1 MPPKHSG
8 VPADDVDCTTGEDST
23 RIAIRRQGDRLAF
36 DELAMTTDHDVAR
49 MRQELNEPVPIED
62 PIISLI
68 VGLVLV
74 GHATGSHLGGNLHK
88 PQRATVQAAR
98 ARRVCRLGA
107 NYRRSCKVRAF
118 VTELRGT

>member
-1 MPPKHSG
+1 MTWTAPLVKTAHGSL
-8 VPADDVDCTTGEDST
+8 
-23 RIAIRRQGDRLAF
+23 RRQGDRLAF
-36 DELAMTTDHDVAR
+36 DELAMTTDHVVAR
-49 MRQELNEPVPIED
+49 MHQELNEPVPIED
-62 PIISLI
+62 PIISLA

-107 NYRRSCKVRAF
+107 KTIGEVAKFGLS
-118 VTELRGT
+118 